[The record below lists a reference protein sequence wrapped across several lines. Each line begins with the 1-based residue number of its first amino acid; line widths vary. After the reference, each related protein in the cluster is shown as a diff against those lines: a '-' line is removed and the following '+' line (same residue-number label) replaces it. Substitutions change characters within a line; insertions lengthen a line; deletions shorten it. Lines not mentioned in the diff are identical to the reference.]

1 MTWLY
6 PILFA
11 MFVGFCF
18 RVASRVS
25 LKSLV
30 DVVLT
35 AFIVF
40 AGSIIL
46 TGFVLSV
53 FGKTSDRRFWSWGV
67 FIPAFIFYLRFTGLF
82 ARERREQF
90 AFFSIIGSRI
100 QFFFE
105 WYRGLSGYLKF
116 VFGALFLTFFVVT
129 FTNLRLVM
137 YTVPNEWDSMTGHLV
152 RVMYYIQR
160 GTMAH
165 FGGTNWNIDTYPK
178 SVCTIQIYS
187 YLMSGKHENFFKLIH
202 HLSYWIGVFAA
213 YGIAQRICR
222 NFSASVFCALVFG
235 LLPNVLLQATTTDT
249 DIVLM
254 AYLSCFVY
262 FLMTYH
268 ATLKRRYLY
277 LAGLAFG
284 IAFGHK
290 ITFALLLPSLFF
302 VLIYAFGVEI
312 QDLRVSLLRFKHLVT
327 GAVIGVLLFTLP
339 AGYLRNIE
347 VFGHPIGPPTATRHQ
362 SVERAGGITSP
373 NLYEQGTRNVLRYG
387 FDFLN
392 LDGLRNVPAVE
403 TGPNRWLKAPFIA
416 VEKALNVRLEEE
428 TDFTIQPFRYDRPY
442 IFYNGLPYWSIW
454 GFGLIFPLL
463 LLVLTGVIRSK
474 AHIFLGIAVLLH
486 VAALSF
492 SAPYDPFKGRYFISS
507 SVFAVPFAALLFTR
521 TFSLRSP
528 RSFLLKS
535 YAGLVVVVG
544 CASALLAVFLNERS
558 LPIPYRGRPSAF
570 QAGRI
575 AQMTW
580 ARPDISEAYQNFDRL
595 VPPNA
600 TVALAD
606 INDDFEYPLFGKKLT
621 RKLIPINPF
630 ERGVQPIPPGTDYLF
645 FAASVI
651 QPQPG
656 DIRLG
661 TDTTAATRARMLTP
675 GEDYWL
681 RKLK

>member
-1 MTWLY
+1 MTWFY

-18 RVASRVS
+18 RVASRIG

-30 DVVLT
+30 DIILT

-46 TGFVLSV
+46 TGFVLSI
-53 FGKTSDRRFWSWGV
+53 FGKTGDRRFWSWAV
-67 FIPAFIFYLRFTGLF
+67 FIPAFVFYIQFTRLF
-82 ARERREQF
+82 ARERLEQF
-90 AFFSIIGSRI
+90 ALFSIIGNRI
-100 QFFFE
+100 QFFASWFG
-105 WYRGLSGYLKF
+105 GLSGYLKVLF
-116 VFGALFLTFFVVT
+116 STLFLTFFVVA
-129 FTNLRLVM
+129 FTSLRLVM

-187 YLMSGKHENFFKLIH
+187 YLMSGKIENFLKLIH
-202 HLSYWIGVFAA
+202 HLSYWVGVVAA

-222 NFSASVFCALVFG
+222 NFTASVFCALVFG
-235 LLPNVLLQATTTDT
+235 LLPNVLLQSTTTDT

-254 AYLSCFVY
+254 AYLSCLVY

-277 LAGLAFG
+277 LAGLTFG

-347 VFGHPIGPPTATRHQ
+347 VFDHPIGPPTATRHQ
-362 SVERAGGITSP
+362 SVERAGGIMSP
-373 NLYEQGTRNVLRYG
+373 NLYEQGTRNVLRYA
-387 FDFLN
+387 FDFFN
-392 LDGLRNVPAVE
+392 LDGLRNIPAIE
-403 TGPNRWLKAPFIA
+403 AGPNRAMKAPFVA
-416 VEKALNVRLEEE
+416 LEKRLNVRLEEE
-428 TDFTIQPFRYDRPY
+428 TDFTIHSFRYDRPY
-442 IFYNGLPYWSIW
+442 IFFNALPYWTVW
-454 GFGLIFPLL
+454 GFALLFPLL
-463 LLVLTGVIRSK
+463 LLVLAGVIRSK
-474 AHIFLGIAVLLH
+474 AHIFLGLAVLLH
-486 VAALSF
+486 FAALSY
-492 SAPYDPFKGRYFISS
+492 SAPYDPFKGRYFIST

-521 TFSLRSP
+521 RRSLQQP
-528 RSFLLKS
+528 GQVPMKA
-535 YAGLVVVVG
+535 YAGTVVALG
-544 CASALLAVFLNERS
+544 CASAVLAVFLNERS
-558 LPIPYRGRPSAF
+558 LPISYRGRPSAF
-570 QAGRI
+570 REERI
-575 AQMTW
+575 QQMTW
-580 ARPDISEAYQNFDRL
+580 ARPDITEAYRTFDRL
-595 VPPNA
+595 VPENA
-600 TVALAD
+600 TVALAT
-606 INDDFEYPLFGKKLT
+606 INDDFEYPLFGKKLS
-621 RKLIPINPF
+621 RRLIPINPF
-630 ERGVQPIPPGTDYLF
+630 ERGVQPIPPGTDYVF

-651 QPQPG
+651 PPRPG

>member
-18 RVASRVS
+18 RIASRIG

-30 DVVLT
+30 DIILT
-35 AFIVF
+35 TFIVF

-53 FGKTSDRRFWSWGV
+53 FGKIADRRFWSAGV
-67 FIPAFIFYLRFTGLF
+67 FLPAFLFYVQFSRLF
-82 ARERREQF
+82 ARERLEQF
-90 AFFSIIGSRI
+90 ALFSIIGNRI

-105 WYRGLSGYLKF
+105 WFGGLSGYLKF
-116 VFGALFLTFFVVT
+116 LFGALILTFVAVT
-129 FTNLRLVM
+129 FTNLRLVI

-213 YGIAQRICR
+213 FGIAQRICR
-222 NFSASVFCALVFG
+222 NFTASVFCALVFG

-277 LAGLAFG
+277 LAGLTFG

-290 ITFALLLPSLFF
+290 ITFALLMPSVFF
-302 VLIYAFGVEI
+302 VLIYAFGVES
-312 QDLRVSLLRFKHLVT
+312 LNRRVSLLRFKHLVT
-327 GAVIGVLLFTLP
+327 GGIIGVLLFTLP

-362 SVERAGGITSP
+362 SVERAGGLTSQ
-373 NLYEQGTRNVLRYG
+373 NLYEQGTRNVLRYA

-392 LDGLRNVPAVE
+392 LDGLRNIPAIE
-403 TGPNRWLKAPFIA
+403 QGPNRWLKAPFVA
-416 VEKALNVRLEEE
+416 VEKRLNVRLEEE

-454 GFGLIFPLL
+454 GFGMLFPLI

-486 VAALSF
+486 FAALSF
-492 SAPYDPFKGRYFISS
+492 SAPYDPFKGRYFIST

-521 TFSLRSP
+521 NRSLLKP
-528 RSFLLKS
+528 GYLFLKS
-535 YAGLVVVVG
+535 YAALVVVVG

-570 QAGRI
+570 TAERI

-580 ARPDISEAYQNFDRL
+580 ARPDITEAYRTFDRL

-681 RKLK
+681 RKLR